1 LDQKVILLSKKDNV
15 AVAITP
21 LHRGDNIQLDGMK
34 VPVPVE
40 EDIDFGHKIAL
51 VNIKK
56 GQDIIKYGEIIGLAT
71 QDIPAGRLVHIHNIK
86 SLRAGKND

>member
-34 VPVPVE
+34 VPVE

-51 VNIKK
+51 VNIEK